1 MLDLKRANKGNI
13 QVDKTSDEQR
23 LQTQILLHRGLTGYK
38 QRKKSAYLTSVK
50 LGGIWRLLENA
61 ECPNLSTKLI
71 EEI

>member
-23 LQTQILLHRGLTGYK
+23 LQTQILLHQGLTGYK
-38 QRKKSAYLTSVK
+38 QRKKSAYLTSIK
-50 LGGIWRLLENA
+50 LRGIWRLLENA
-61 ECPNLSTKLI
+61 ECTNLSTKLT